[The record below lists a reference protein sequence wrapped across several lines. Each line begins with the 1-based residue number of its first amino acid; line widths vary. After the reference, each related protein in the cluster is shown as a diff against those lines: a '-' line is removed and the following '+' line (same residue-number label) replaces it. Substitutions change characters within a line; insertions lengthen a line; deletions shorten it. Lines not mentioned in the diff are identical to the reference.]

1 MNSFKNVLLKISG
14 DESAFNL
21 EHRIFNISCFI
32 ITIFGIFGGIGNYF
46 SGLHIVTV
54 WLSVLGTL
62 ISGSLFYLARI
73 NAVFSTKII
82 FIYLIA
88 TVFVL
93 GIMFFFNGGTQGT
106 ILYLIIML
114 LNIFLLIVPSR
125 FQYFFGI
132 IFGFMLISLITA
144 EFLFPKLITPYHS
157 INEMLTDHVL
167 VMLYSVFFTT
177 IVIVL
182 FRKNYLVDR
191 QKILSQNDALLLL
204 NQQVISQKNELEKKA
219 KQLELSIESANERN
233 RYIETLLK
241 ELNHRVK
248 NNLQLVSSLLQKQA
262 NLSNDNLS
270 KLALL
275 DTKNRLLSL
284 ILLHQRLYSSEN
296 TTKIFI
302 PQYLKELT
310 ESILISYKNFEEETI
325 IYDTDDVWLD
335 VEIAISIGLIANEL
349 ITNSFKHA
357 FKLIKEPKLFL
368 SFKREDSNLVMTIK
382 DNGTGMIENKKGVTF
397 GMELIELL
405 TKQLKGRLEKESS
418 TSGCCFTLTF
428 NTLRS

>member
-368 SFKREDSNLVMTIK
+368 F
-382 DNGTGMIENKKGVTF
+382 F
-397 GMELIELL
+397 
-405 TKQLKGRLEKESS
+405 
-418 TSGCCFTLTF
+418 
-428 NTLRS
+428 

>member
-167 VMLYSVFFTT
+167 VMLYSVFFY
-177 IVIVL
+177 
-182 FRKNYLVDR
+182 NYCYSSVQEKLLSR
-191 QKILSQNDALLLL
+191 Q
-204 NQQVISQKNELEKKA
+204 
-219 KQLELSIESANERN
+219 
-233 RYIETLLK
+233 
-241 ELNHRVK
+241 
-248 NNLQLVSSLLQKQA
+248 
-262 NLSNDNLS
+262 
-270 KLALL
+270 
-275 DTKNRLLSL
+275 TKNF
-284 ILLHQRLYSSEN
+284 I
-296 TTKIFI
+296 TK
-302 PQYLKELT
+302 
-310 ESILISYKNFEEETI
+310 
-325 IYDTDDVWLD
+325 
-335 VEIAISIGLIANEL
+335 
-349 ITNSFKHA
+349 
-357 FKLIKEPKLFL
+357 
-368 SFKREDSNLVMTIK
+368 
-382 DNGTGMIENKKGVTF
+382 
-397 GMELIELL
+397 
-405 TKQLKGRLEKESS
+405 
-418 TSGCCFTLTF
+418 
-428 NTLRS
+428 

>member
-1 MNSFKNVLLKISG
+1 
-14 DESAFNL
+14 
-21 EHRIFNISCFI
+21 
-32 ITIFGIFGGIGNYF
+32 
-46 SGLHIVTV
+46 
-54 WLSVLGTL
+54 
-62 ISGSLFYLARI
+62 
-73 NAVFSTKII
+73 
-82 FIYLIA
+82 
-88 TVFVL
+88 
-93 GIMFFFNGGTQGT
+93 
-106 ILYLIIML
+106 
-114 LNIFLLIVPSR
+114 
-125 FQYFFGI
+125 
-132 IFGFMLISLITA
+132 
-144 EFLFPKLITPYHS
+144 
-157 INEMLTDHVL
+157 
-167 VMLYSVFFTT
+167 
-177 IVIVL
+177 
-182 FRKNYLVDR
+182 
-191 QKILSQNDALLLL
+191 LLLL

-335 VEIAISIGLIANEL
+335 VEIAINFWNGIDRIAYKA
-349 ITNSFKHA
+349 T
-357 FKLIKEPKLFL
+357 
-368 SFKREDSNLVMTIK
+368 
-382 DNGTGMIENKKGVTF
+382 
-397 GMELIELL
+397 
-405 TKQLKGRLEKESS
+405 
-418 TSGCCFTLTF
+418 
-428 NTLRS
+428 